1 MMKHKID
8 TLLASVIIIF
18 AMSGCAT
25 IIKGSDQSFNIQS
38 NPNQASVTITDQK
51 SNVVVLQQDTP
62 LIINLK
68 KGDGYFKGKTYH
80 VKVSKA
86 GYKDIDFNI
95 DNRLSGWYLG
105 GNLLFGGIIGYF
117 IIDPLT
123 GAMWVL
129 EPTQT
134 SNVQV
139 QDNTII
145 VRLLSDLNE
154 EEKSR
159 LIPINVK

>member
-95 DNRLSGWYLG
+95 ESDCKIFLSDILI
-105 GNLLFGGIIGYF
+105 GGIIGYF